1 VLVKGGFHDILETLP
16 PQPWHVLWHN
26 GSYGLL
32 RRASGAVTAPLPKL
46 QTAHPPTPPGAGT
59 SVGAGATSITINSS
73 TGVAFGDV
81 IFAYVGTQSASA
93 IDVTTPTGW
102 TLISGPLT
110 QRWDQP
116 GAIQSYLFQRISDGT
131 DGASYTFNFSGAVT
145 IVGYA
150 SQITYRGVNN
160 TTPVDGSITT
170 ATQTTGTSIALPA
183 VSPVGPSDLLVAFVA
198 DYGGFSATAAATQFP
213 SRGYGGTGD
222 EADYGGRS
230 TTAAATGMTNEMQPI
245 NQNAILDQQLTSAGS
260 TGARTATGL
269 ASSVSAGFLFAVRP
283 SRGVIKPV
291 RDR

>member
-1 VLVKGGFHDILETLP
+1 MLKSETQYTKIPAKSNFRILRPIFITVAIAVAATVSGCPGGGP
-16 PQPWHVLWHN
+16 
-26 GSYGLL
+26 
-32 RRASGAVTAPLPKL
+32 RKA
-46 QTAHPPTPPGAGT
+46 AHPPTPPGPSA

-93 IDVTTPTGW
+93 INVTTPTGW

-170 ATQTTGTSIALPA
+170 ATQTSGTSIALPA

-198 DYGGFSATAAATQFP
+198 DYGGFF
-213 SRGYGGTGD
+213 
-222 EADYGGRS
+222 